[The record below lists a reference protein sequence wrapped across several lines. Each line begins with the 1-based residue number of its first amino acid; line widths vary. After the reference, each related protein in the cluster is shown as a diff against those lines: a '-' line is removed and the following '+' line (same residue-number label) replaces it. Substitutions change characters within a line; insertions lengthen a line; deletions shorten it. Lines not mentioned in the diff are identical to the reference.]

1 MMLGTRFSTW
11 SLPMPEEAQSD
22 TLVMSLIDRALALP
36 LLEREAYL
44 RIVCA
49 DNAKLF
55 GNSG

>member
-1 MMLGTRFSTW
+1 
-11 SLPMPEEAQSD
+11 MPEEAQSD